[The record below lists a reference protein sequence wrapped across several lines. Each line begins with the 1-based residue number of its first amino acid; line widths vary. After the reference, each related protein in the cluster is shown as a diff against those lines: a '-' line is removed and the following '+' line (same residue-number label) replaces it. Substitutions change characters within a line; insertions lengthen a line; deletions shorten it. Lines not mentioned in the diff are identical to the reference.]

1 MSIGIFLCLHLR
13 ATLIIFKF
21 MKFTEEDKQRV
32 QNYYVKHL
40 RKHGPYS
47 AQALSWTDDQS
58 QLIRFQALIEVG
70 DLEEKSILDVG
81 CGLGD
86 LYQFLKLN
94 FDNFSYL
101 GIDLVLELIEQA
113 RKKYPSAQFQN
124 WDIMD
129 FPEKSFDFV
138 LSSGAMSFKVP
149 DHKEKYFQ
157 MIRKMFNLAQEG
169 VAFNMLD
176 KKGHVDDDLFA
187 AYDDKEIVSFC
198 LTLTPNVRLVN
209 GYSSQDFT
217 IYLYR

>member
-1 MSIGIFLCLHLR
+1 
-13 ATLIIFKF
+13 
-21 MKFTEEDKQRV
+21 MKFTQEDRQRV

-40 RKHGPYS
+40 QRHGPYS

-58 QLIRFQALIEVG
+58 QLIRFQALIGVG
-70 DLEEKSILDVG
+70 DLEGKSILDVG

-94 FDNFSYL
+94 FDDFSYL
-101 GIDLVLELIEQA
+101 GIDLVPELIEQA
-113 RKKYPSAQFQN
+113 KKKYPSAQFQN

-129 FPEKSFDFV
+129 FPEKSFSYV

-157 MIRKMFNLAQEG
+157 MIKKLFNLAQEG

-176 KKGHVDDDLFA
+176 RKGHVDDELFA

-198 LTLTPNVRLVN
+198 QTLAPNVRLIN
-209 GYSSQDFT
+209 GYSPQDFT
-217 IYLYR
+217 VYLYR